1 MCSHVVGGLLP
12 HFLHGLFPCWMAGVC
27 LTPQLSSLLSLIVP
41 PILPACLHV
50 NHSIINNECSI
61 HSVQKD
67 IPQHT
72 PRLKYLFPF
81 KGTMVLTEKTTCCP
95 LYERG
100 ALRVVK
106 FSGVSCFYS
115 QMGRQAHR
123 KPLINRRWIIPHE
136 TKGWI
141 LSPMGGDVPVTV
153 LLFLFRIVLLTWVF
167 FTSMWNLLLFF
178 NSQNCTGILVRIAMN
193 MLISFGR
200 CIFLQFLS
208 SQSIKMGCLSI
219 I

>member
-123 KPLINRRWIIPHE
+123 KPLINRDE
-136 TKGWI
+136 
-141 LSPMGGDVPVTV
+141 
-153 LLFLFRIVLLTWVF
+153 LFLTKQKDGFFHQWVVIYLWRF
-167 FTSMWNLLLFF
+167 YCFCSEL
-178 NSQNCTGILVRIAMN
+178 
-193 MLISFGR
+193 SF
-200 CIFLQFLS
+200 
-208 SQSIKMGCLSI
+208 
-219 I
+219 